1 MNLFDIFISYGREDS
16 KAFAIKLNQELTAQG
31 LVTWFD
37 QEDIPLAVDYQKQI
51 NSGIEKAHNFIFI
64 IAPRFVNSPYCLKEI
79 ELAIKL
85 NKRIIPVL
93 HVEKISQEIWQER
106 NPKATKE
113 DWEEYE
119 SKGLHSSE
127 QNMNPIIK
135 KLNWVYFRESDDFAT
150 SLEGLCE
157 TINRQKNYVE
167 QHTNLLIRAL
177 EWERNQKQTNS
188 LLIGEERQKAEDWL
202 KTKFSNE
209 QLPCIP
215 TDLHCEFICES
226 VKNANNLM
234 TQIFLS
240 YSDKNRDIKEKIRK
254 TLMRESLT
262 VWTNKTD
269 IKTGVA
275 FNEEIN
281 KGIEGADN
289 FIYLM
294 SSDSLES
301 EYCQQELAHAS
312 NHNKRII
319 ALLIEEKDRESIPSQ
334 LGELQFI
341 DLTGYED
348 SDKYQSGVNKLL
360 GELKKDPSYYE
371 KHKILLVKALKWKGQ
386 AENSS
391 LLLRGYNLQQFE
403 AWLKVAKQSKDYS
416 PLPLQEE
423 FITASLNKTEES
435 SLEVF
440 ISYSR
445 SDSDLARNINELLQ
459 DLVKTTWFDQE
470 SIATATDFQQEIY
483 RGIESSDN
491 FLFII
496 SPKSVNSP
504 YCAKEVEYAQQLNK
518 RFVTILH
525 RPLSEEDKQKQ
536 PSALASVQYLNFNQH
551 DGDFLAN
558 FNELVRTLRTDS
570 DYYKNNT
577 EWSQK
582 ASKWKESG
590 QDEALL
596 LLGKVLERAENWLS
610 EGEKD
615 KKKEPATPLQKEF
628 IEASR
633 KLWDRNIKQ
642 KKLLL
647 GIVYS
652 TIGLVVAIPLTIA
665 GTILG
670 NLHNR
675 RNVVF
680 AQQGQHITGSSKYR
694 LSYTRPYQRQLEKR
708 GSIKVLNQIVF
719 GIPIKDNNTSI
730 DCIDIGSIQT
740 KPLDGDTSGSHGINF
755 NAPKRPGV
763 YYVFFGSE
771 MQYTCEHAKTRFNST
786 DRQSSPTKS
795 QTSSIGVVI
804 VGNFVDIIFHWKDV
818 QQASDD
824 NISRTVMSISRDN
837 GLFVALSEFSLK
849 SSDKVTRDP
858 KPIPYPDGTI
868 VRMRGNPAVFL
879 LKGKKRHFLSDK
891 IFDDC
896 KYNERIKDLDPP
908 EVLPEYPEGKP
919 VSRSEKCWPWQS
931 RAGAY
936 FAWKNATHLG
946 FYNPNK
952 SNSRGAG
959 DLIAYCTFRD
969 PESFEMYQSAVEV
982 DNVGHL
988 TDNQVDPLQSQGACP
1003 MPLPLGYFTWK
1014 GASYYSMGKSK
1025 YCLFP
1030 TKQEFV
1036 DHKNRRIKDKEPI
1049 FGDLRPEPDK
1059 FMSLSGHCG
1068 K

>member
-1 MNLFDIFISYGREDS
+1 M
-16 KAFAIKLNQELTAQG
+16 
-31 LVTWFD
+31 
-37 QEDIPLAVDYQKQI
+37 
-51 NSGIEKAHNFIFI
+51 
-64 IAPRFVNSPYCLKEI
+64 
-79 ELAIKL
+79 
-85 NKRIIPVL
+85 
-93 HVEKISQEIWQER
+93 
-106 NPKATKE
+106 
-113 DWEEYE
+113 
-119 SKGLHSSE
+119 
-127 QNMNPIIK
+127 
-135 KLNWVYFRESDDFAT
+135 SD
-150 SLEGLCE
+150 
-157 TINRQKNYVE
+157 
-167 QHTNLLIRAL
+167 
-177 EWERNQKQTNS
+177 
-188 LLIGEERQKAEDWL
+188 
-202 KTKFSNE
+202 
-209 QLPCIP
+209 
-215 TDLHCEFICES
+215 
-226 VKNANNLM
+226 
-234 TQIFLS
+234 
-240 YSDKNRDIKEKIRK
+240 
-254 TLMRESLT
+254 
-262 VWTNKTD
+262 
-269 IKTGVA
+269 
-275 FNEEIN
+275 
-281 KGIEGADN
+281 
-289 FIYLM
+289 
-294 SSDSLES
+294 
-301 EYCQQELAHAS
+301 
-312 NHNKRII
+312 
-319 ALLIEEKDRESIPSQ
+319 
-334 LGELQFI
+334 
-341 DLTGYED
+341 
-348 SDKYQSGVNKLL
+348 
-360 GELKKDPSYYE
+360 
-371 KHKILLVKALKWKGQ
+371 
-386 AENSS
+386 
-391 LLLRGYNLQQFE
+391 
-403 AWLKVAKQSKDYS
+403 
-416 PLPLQEE
+416 
-423 FITASLNKTEES
+423 
-435 SLEVF
+435 VF

-445 SDSDLARNINELLQ
+445 NDSEFVRILNKALENSKRKTWVDWKGIAKGTEWWKEIEEGIEGADTFVFVISPDSVASTVCQDEINHAVKYNKQILAIVYRDADELLEEKNSAHTAISRPNWLFFRDTDNFEQSFKELIDALNLDIAHVKGHTRFLVRALEWDKKKRKDGFLLQ
-459 DLVKTTWFDQE
+459 DENLIEAEDWLKSGVNKDPKP
-470 SIATATDFQQEIY
+470 TD
-483 RGIESSDN
+483 
-491 FLFII
+491 
-496 SPKSVNSP
+496 
-504 YCAKEVEYAQQLNK
+504 
-518 RFVTILH
+518 
-525 RPLSEEDKQKQ
+525 
-536 PSALASVQYLNFNQH
+536 
-551 DGDFLAN
+551 
-558 FNELVRTLRTDS
+558 
-570 DYYKNNT
+570 
-577 EWSQK
+577 
-582 ASKWKESG
+582 
-590 QDEALL
+590 
-596 LLGKVLERAENWLS
+596 
-610 EGEKD
+610 
-615 KKKEPATPLQKEF
+615 LQKKF
-628 IEASR
+628 VEASR
-633 KLWDRNIKQ
+633 VLRDRNIKQ